1 MRDIKITKNNTS
13 KQKTF
18 SEKRVVISSDFS
30 KSTKDFSYSKNISNY
45 LKSNYRDISKKISQV
60 SFFFAGIAIVSYIS
74 SITAI
79 TVFALQDRSVSLK
92 NSKLSLQTEIV
103 VQDLASNESEAAVK
117 GYESFLTDK
126 TKVTHLNFYDSA
138 STESALTVR

>member
-1 MRDIKITKNNTS
+1 MRDIKITKNNTP

-18 SEKRVVISSDFS
+18 SEKRVVIASDFS

-60 SFFFAGIAIVSYIS
+60 SFLFAGIAIISYIS

-79 TVFALQDRSVSLK
+79 TVFALQDRSVNLK

-103 VQDLASNESEAAVK
+103 VQNLASNESEVAVK

-138 STESALTVR
+138 STENALTVR